1 MKSSILLHEVPA
13 SQNCHCAPRQRWL
26 LPPSQNAWDPS
37 AQEVPEKHRGDSPRP
52 GLLLLPRHGQEGR
65 RKGLVTAGSTPEK
78 ECPSTGLQTPQL
90 IYTTDFTTMLTERR
104 EGEGNGAGLDR
115 KRGIQSQGRGGERG
129 R

>member
-1 MKSSILLHEVPA
+1 M
-13 SQNCHCAPRQRWL
+13 
-26 LPPSQNAWDPS
+26 
-37 AQEVPEKHRGDSPRP
+37 PEKHRGDSPRP